1 MVIAFLM
8 MNPFH
13 HKLYKGEFTEGGE
26 YNGYVAFDGNLPLS
40 YQGSYQGGK
49 SWDDDD
55 ALDNMVNVHG
65 GITFDHPMVD
75 LLKEPIIPLTP
86 IPDRDTLKTLRC
98 IGFDTLHCDD
108 TREKWTMEATE
119 KETLNLKAQ
128 IEKLLN
134 ITQKIKQ

>member
-13 HKLYKGEFTEGGE
+13 HKLYKGEYNEGGE
-26 YNGYVAFDGNLPLS
+26 YNGYVAFDGELPMS
-40 YQGSYQGGK
+40 CQGGG
-49 SWDDDD
+49 SWYNYDDS
-55 ALDNMVNVHG
+55 LDNMVSVHG
-65 GITFDHPMVD
+65 GITFDNPMSA

-128 IEKLLN
+128 IEKLLKDGN
-134 ITQKIKQ
+134 EHK

>member
-1 MVIAFLM
+1 M

-13 HKLYKGEFTEGGE
+13 HKLYKGEYNEGGE
-26 YNGYVAFDGNLPLS
+26 YNGYVAFDGVLPES
-40 YQGSYQGGK
+40 CQGSSTWADY
-49 SWDDDD
+49 DNT
-55 ALDNMVNVHG
+55 LDSMVYVHG

-75 LLKEPIIPLTP
+75 LLREPIIPLTP

-108 TREKWTMEATE
+108 TREEWTIEATE

-128 IEKLLN
+128 IEKLLKDGN
-134 ITQKIKQ
+134 EHK

>member
-13 HKLYKGEFTEGGE
+13 HKLYNADYDAGGE
-26 YNGYVAFDGNLPLS
+26 YNGYVAFDGVLPKS
-40 YQGSYQGGK
+40 CQGSGT
-49 SWDDDD
+49 WDDYDNT
-55 ALDNMVNVHG
+55 LDSMVNVHG
-65 GITFDHPMVD
+65 GITFDYPMVD
-75 LLKEPIIPLTP
+75 LLKSPIIPLTP

-108 TREKWTMEATE
+108 TREEWTMEATE

-134 ITQKIKQ
+134 K